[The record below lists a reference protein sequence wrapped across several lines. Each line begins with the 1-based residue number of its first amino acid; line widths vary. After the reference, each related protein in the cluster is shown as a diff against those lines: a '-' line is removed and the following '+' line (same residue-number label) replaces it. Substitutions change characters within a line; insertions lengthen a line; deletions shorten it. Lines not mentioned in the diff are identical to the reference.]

1 MYQQKMNA
9 EPEPAQRRV
18 PHVLKPPEACL
29 PIMRDEK
36 KKKKLG
42 MRGWVISMNKKG
54 NEKDAGNEC

>member
-1 MYQQKMNA
+1 MNA

-29 PIMRDEK
+29 PMMRDEK

-42 MRGWVISMNKKG
+42 MRGWVISMNNKGMKKMQ
-54 NEKDAGNEC
+54 ENEC